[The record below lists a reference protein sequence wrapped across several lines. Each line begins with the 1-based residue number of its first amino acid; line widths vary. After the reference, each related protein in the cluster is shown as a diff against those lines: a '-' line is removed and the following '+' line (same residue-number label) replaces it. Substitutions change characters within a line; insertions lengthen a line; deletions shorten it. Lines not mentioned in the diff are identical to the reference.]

1 MFSTIQSLFSMRSQA
16 KEYTASARI
25 LDANALATRKHAN
38 AQATAIEQTARANMA
53 IAGENMMTARSN
65 QRATLA
71 AAENNRAAS
80 GFSGGTSDQPLHS
93 IEKTLDKQLANLA
106 LSASIASLNAWQSA
120 KDTRHQGEIQA
131 LAIESQA
138 DQYRRAAKSIRNQMW
153 INSIS
158 SVANAAASAYS
169 GYTAATARNTALT
182 DGFMSQSASL
192 RTQLQNGTITQDQF
206 NQQSA
211 SLWQQTQ
218 AATVNPWESAFLSG
232 SQGFSAGFDIANSY
246 SPYTAAISGNPN
258 TRKNNYGGAW
268 SVLMGNIPYRVPS
281 ADAAYKFTN

>member
-53 IAGENMMTARSN
+53 IAGENMMTSRSN

-71 AAENNRAAS
+71 AAENKRASS
-80 GFSGGTSDQPLHS
+80 GFSGGTSDQPIRT

-131 LAIESQA
+131 HAIESQA

-158 SVANAAASAYS
+158 SAANAAAAAYS
-169 GYTAATARNTALT
+169 GYTAASSRNAELT
-182 DGFMSQSASL
+182 SGMKDQIRGLRTQMNNGSITEEQFLSQSAS
-192 RTQLQNGTITQDQF
+192 IME
-206 NQQSA
+206 
-211 SLWQQTQ
+211 QTRSDM
-218 AATVNPWESAFLSG
+218 VNPWESAFLSG
-232 SQGFSAGFDIANSY
+232 SQGFAAGFDLANSY
-246 SPYTAAISGNPN
+246 SPYTAALSGNPN